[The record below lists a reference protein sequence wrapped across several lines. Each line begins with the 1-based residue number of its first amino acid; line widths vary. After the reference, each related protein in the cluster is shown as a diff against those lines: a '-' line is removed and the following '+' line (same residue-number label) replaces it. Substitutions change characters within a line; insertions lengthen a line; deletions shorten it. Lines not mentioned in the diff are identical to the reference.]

1 MTYLLVVSS
10 GGEEALVAYRFP
22 FPLLIERRS
31 GTGWFVI
38 FSKVGGEDVEPLR
51 KPIHGGQVGAMRPG
65 KDPERVP
72 TAEKK

>member
-1 MTYLLVVSS
+1 
-10 GGEEALVAYRFP
+10 
-22 FPLLIERRS
+22 LIERRS